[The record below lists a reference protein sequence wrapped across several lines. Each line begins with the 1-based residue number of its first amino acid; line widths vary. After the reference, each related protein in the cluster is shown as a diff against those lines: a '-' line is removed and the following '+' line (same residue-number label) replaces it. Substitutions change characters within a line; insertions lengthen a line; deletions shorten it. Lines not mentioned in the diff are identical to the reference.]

1 MAAAGSCCGPTAV
14 VPPSPLSDLSRGE
27 AAGRADA
34 LFSARSSGRG
44 GGGRSSGLP
53 RGGGSALPSAK
64 SSGRGGGSKGGALP
78 SHPGGG
84 GFLPDVYLFF
94 VLVLTFLVFDLF
106 LDTLEFLNAD

>member
-1 MAAAGSCCGPTAV
+1 MSD
-14 VPPSPLSDLSRGE
+14 PSGGE

-53 RGGGSALPSAK
+53 RGGGGALPSAK
-64 SSGRGGGSKGGALP
+64 SGGRGGGSKGDTQP
-78 SHPGGG
+78 THPGGG
-84 GFLPDVYLFF
+84 GFLPDVYPFF